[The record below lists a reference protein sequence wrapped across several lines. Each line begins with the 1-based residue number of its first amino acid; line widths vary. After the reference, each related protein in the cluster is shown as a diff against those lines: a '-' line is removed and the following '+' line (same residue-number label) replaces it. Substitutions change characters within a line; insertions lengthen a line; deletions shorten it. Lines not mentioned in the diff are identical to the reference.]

1 MLTRRVCLCAVIL
14 MTMGCDVSRDLARDD
29 RYLHHRIVF
38 EMPLSDVLDNI
49 RRNEWACDRPARTI
63 EIEPVR
69 REEARIAVM
78 AAGWAGERTFYLIDM
93 RQTVARR
100 TLFEAY
106 VPPGI
111 ADSRARAAVDTLLQ
125 QIADPSQC

>member
-1 MLTRRVCLCAVIL
+1 MST
-14 MTMGCDVSRDLARDD
+14 T
-29 RYLHHRIVF
+29 YRIVRIYR
-38 EMPLSDVLDNI
+38 PDL
-49 RRNEWACDRPARTI
+49 DRPARTI
-63 EIEPVR
+63 EIEATR

-93 RQTVARR
+93 RQTDPRR

-111 ADSRARAAVDTLLQ
+111 ADSRARTAVDTLLQ
-125 QIADPSQC
+125 QIAEPSRC